1 MTITPLNTGY
11 LEALYDILDFHCR
24 LKDAEEDKIWGRIV
38 EKLAVVLGT
47 EAATY
52 YSYLPSKRQLLP
64 RYALGAAAKDISG
77 TGVDIRT
84 GICGWVATH
93 REPLI
98 IADAYKDER
107 FLREVDSVTGFK
119 TKNVLAVPL
128 VDRLELTGVIQL
140 LNKGPEPF
148 SKEDLRFVEAA
159 CRTTSLTLRLFKLES
174 MVDKVTA
181 RNASILENLGGGFIA
196 VDMHGRIMLMNPAAR
211 RILGLTGDL
220 PLSIPVD
227 QALMHASRVAD
238 ILLDALATRKVAK
251 RQELSWTYK
260 GSTKILGYSTIM
272 IQDPQGEITGAGITF
287 QDITA
292 VKK

>member
-1 MTITPLNTGY
+1 MTAPLKDGF
-11 LEALYDILDFHCR
+11 LEALYAILDFHSR
-24 LKDAEEDKIWGRIV
+24 LKEADEDKIWARIV
-38 EKLAVVLGT
+38 EKLSVVLEA
-47 EAATY
+47 EAATHY
-52 YSYLPSKRQLLP
+52 AYLPSKRQLLP
-64 RYALGAAAKDISG
+64 RYALGVAAKDVSG

-84 GICGWVATH
+84 GLCGWVATH
-93 REPLI
+93 REPLLVEN
-98 IADAYKDER
+98 AYKDER
-107 FLREVDSVTGFK
+107 FLKEVDGLSGFK

-140 LNKGPEPF
+140 INKKTGAF
-148 SKEDLRFVEAA
+148 SKEDLLFVETV
-159 CRTTSLTLRLFKLES
+159 CRATSLTLRLFKLES

-227 QALMHASRVAD
+227 QALMHASQISD
-238 ILLDALATRKVAK
+238 ILLDALATRKVVK
-251 RQELSWTYK
+251 RQDISWTYK
-260 GSTKILGYSTIM
+260 GTTKILGYSTIM

-287 QDITA
+287 QDITN